1 MSISLNLVIYQR
13 SGDDLVEEN
22 ARTETCVQIPP
33 SLLSHIEK
41 RYPLQK
47 EVVYYDSAK
56 DDYFEIDTFAKEDV
70 LEIINELRATF
81 KNLINHEHSLL
92 NSNSDAPPTHP
103 EFTEI
108 SELEILSGHND
119 KDPILTA
126 IARLRTLIRV
136 IDVFTD
142 MQMKYI
148 NDPGSVLKL
157 G

>member
-1 MSISLNLVIYQR
+1 MSISLNLVIYQL
-13 SGDDLVEEN
+13 SGDDLTEEN
-22 ARTETCVQIPP
+22 ARTETCVEIPP
-33 SLLSHIEK
+33 PLLSHIEK
-41 RYPLQK
+41 RYHLQK

-70 LEIINELRATF
+70 LNIINELRAIF
-81 KNLINHEHSLL
+81 KNLIDHEHSLL
-92 NSNSDAPPTHP
+92 NYNSDAPPVYP

-108 SELEILSGHND
+108 RGLEILSGHND
-119 KDPILTA
+119 IDPISAA
-126 IARLRTLIRV
+126 IARLRILIRV

-142 MQMKYI
+142 MQMKHI